1 MKRLRDILAAN
12 LRAARDRKGW
22 TQEELAGQ
30 ARVSARYVGA
40 IERRQVSPSIDVLE
54 RLAKALNSAPRD
66 LLS

>member
-1 MKRLRDILAAN
+1 VKRLRDILAAN
-12 LRAARDRKGW
+12 LRAGRDRKGW
-22 TQEELAGQ
+22 TQEELAAQ

-54 RLAKALNSAPRD
+54 RLAKALATAPRD